1 MGETNS
7 YGYWFDAVVSYFENE
22 MQNTLVTWNYLKVF
36 PMLINLIYSCIVHFL
51 ANKQYNTL

>member
-22 MQNTLVTWNYLKVF
+22 MQNTLVTLNYFKIF
-36 PMLINLIYSCIVHFL
+36 PMLINLIYSCIVDSR
-51 ANKQYNTL
+51 